1 MLETPCRKLRL
12 ASCIKLRV
20 GDFASLR
27 VQPQWGFFTARR
39 AFLRGVKRESF
50 KFLLSSFV
58 PYKNGET

>member
-27 VQPQWGFFTARR
+27 VQPVG

>member
-12 ASCIKLRV
+12 ASCLELRFV
-20 GDFASLR
+20 C
-27 VQPQWGFFTARR
+27 VQPQWGFLTARR